1 MLGFVVLKKLTNSS
15 SFLIEDKKDDEE
27 LPPLKIKIKRLQE
40 RHPMVED
47 FKIRVWA
54 KMLVLDSNFP
64 PLKHEII
71 AVSIYLERIVILYC
85 MLDFL
90 VFVYVRVQ
98 S

>member
-15 SFLIEDKKDDEE
+15 FLIEEKKDDEE
-27 LPPLKIKIKRLQE
+27 LPSLKIKIKRLQE